1 MDEAKEAEANNSA
14 VGAWGQVSVR
24 PGCVDRRRSHS
35 VSARCWLR
43 ETLEQASTTESLLR
57 SAQVECLPTCGASD
71 WISPV
76 LCFLVQ
82 IGNQCNHALLLAASV
97 LRPSLA
103 ASTGAVHVAIRVAVT
118 SFAGVLFHF
127 RGAGAVEAAGG
138 SGFACEGGCDQSS
151 RCDQS
156 NAERA
161 HEALPGRSI
170 LQIPPSQVKK
180 WQTML

>member
-1 MDEAKEAEANNSA
+1 MKQRKAEANNSA

-76 LCFLVQ
+76 LWLVVL

-103 ASTGAVHVAIRVAVT
+103 ASTGAVHVAIRVAE
-118 SFAGVLFHF
+118 AGLARVFFHF
-127 RGAGAVEAAGG
+127 RRAGATEAA
-138 SGFACEGGCDQSS
+138 SGFGFDIER

-156 NAERA
+156 GCCDQSDADRA
-161 HEALPGRSI
+161 HDACSE
-170 LQIPPSQVKK
+170 
-180 WQTML
+180 M

>member
-1 MDEAKEAEANNSA
+1 MKQRKAEANNSA

-103 ASTGAVHVAIRVAVT
+103 ASAGAVHVAIRIAET
-118 SFAGVLFHF
+118 SFACVFFNFTGIRTAECSCCFGVCTN
-127 RGAGAVEAAGG
+127 G
-138 SGFACEGGCDQSS
+138 S
-151 RCDQS
+151 
-156 NAERA
+156 
-161 HEALPGRSI
+161 
-170 LQIPPSQVKK
+170 
-180 WQTML
+180 